1 MTGDGGVVVVIGG
14 TAGLGLEIAR
24 AFGKRGAPVVV
35 GGRSLDRAERAAH
48 EVGGARGIAVDLT
61 RPAAV
66 AAALSAV
73 DDVRHLVITAIER
86 DRNTVRDY
94 DVAAAVRLVTLKL
107 VGYTAVVHALA
118 PHMSAES
125 SIVLLGGLAMTRPY
139 PGSTTIT
146 TVNGG
151 ISALV
156 RTLAV
161 ELAPVRV
168 NAVHPTVIGDSP
180 YWAGNPAVLDAVR
193 ERVPTRRLVTTE
205 DVVHAVLF
213 LTENRS
219 VNGANLNL
227 DGGELLS

>member
-1 MTGDGGVVVVIGG
+1 MTGSVVVIGG

-24 AFGKRGAPVVV
+24 AFGKRGTPVVI
-35 GGRSLDRAERAAH
+35 GGRSLDRAEHAAH

-66 AAALSAV
+66 AAELSAV
-73 DDVRHLVITAIER
+73 DNVRHLVITAIER

-125 SIVLLGGLAMTRPY
+125 SVVLLGGLAMTRPY

-227 DGGELLS
+227 DSGELLS

>member
-1 MTGDGGVVVVIGG
+1 VSENGSVVVIGG
-14 TAGLGLEIAR
+14 TAGLGLETAR
-24 AFGKRGAPVVV
+24 AFAKRGVPVVIS
-35 GGRSLDRAERAAH
+35 GRSLERAERAAH
-48 EVGGARGIAVDLT
+48 EIGGARGIAIDLT
-61 RPAAV
+61 RPAETV
-66 AAALSAV
+66 AALSIV
-73 DDVRHLVITAIER
+73 DNVRHLVITAIER

-118 PHMSAES
+118 PRMSDES

-139 PGSTTIT
+139 PGSTTVT

-161 ELAPVRV
+161 ELAPIRV
-168 NAVHPTVIGDSP
+168 NALHPTLIGDSP

-193 ERVPTRRLVTTE
+193 ARVPTHRLVTTE

>member
-1 MTGDGGVVVVIGG
+1 VSENGSVVVIGG
-14 TAGLGLEIAR
+14 TAGLGLETAR
-24 AFGKRGAPVVV
+24 TFAKRGVPVVI
-35 GGRSLDRAERAAH
+35 GGRSLDRAEHAAH
-48 EVGGARGIAVDLT
+48 EIGGARGVAVDLT
-61 RPAAV
+61 RPAEAV
-66 AAALSAV
+66 AALSTV
-73 DDVRHLVITAIER
+73 DRVGHLVITAIER
-86 DRNTVRDY
+86 DHNTVRDY

-118 PHMSAES
+118 PRMTANS

-139 PGSTTIT
+139 PGSTTVT

-168 NAVHPTVIGDSP
+168 NALHPTVIGDSL
-180 YWAGNPAVLDAVR
+180 YWAGNLAVLDAVR
-193 ERVPTRRLVTTE
+193 ARVPTRRLVTTE

-213 LTENRS
+213 LTENKS

>member
-1 MTGDGGVVVVIGG
+1 VSENGSVVVIGG
-14 TAGLGLEIAR
+14 TAGLGLETAR
-24 AFGKRGAPVVV
+24 AFAKRGVPVVV
-35 GGRSLDRAERAAH
+35 GGRSIDRAEHVAH
-48 EVGGARGIAVDLT
+48 EIGGARGIAVDLAQ
-61 RPAAV
+61 PAET
-66 AAALSAV
+66 AAALSTV
-73 DDVRHLVITAIER
+73 DKVRHLVITAIER

-118 PHMSAES
+118 PRMTDES

-139 PGSTTIT
+139 PGSTTVT

-168 NAVHPTVIGDSP
+168 NALHPTVIGDSP

-193 ERVPTRRLVTTE
+193 ARVPTRRLVTTE

-213 LTENRS
+213 LTENKS